1 MYTDLKGKVVAITG
15 ASSGLGKA
23 MAIRFGQEQAKV
35 VVNYY
40 SNEKDAQTVKEEI
53 QKREAKRSS
62 FKATSQKKKM
72 SKHRA
77 DRGEGIRHIG
87 CHDQ

>member
-62 FKATSQKKKM
+62 FKETSQKKKM

-77 DRGEGIRHIG
+77 DRSEGIRHIG

>member
-40 SNEKDAQTVKEEI
+40 SY
-53 QKREAKRSS
+53 SS
-62 FKATSQKKKM
+62 
-72 SKHRA
+72 
-77 DRGEGIRHIG
+77 
-87 CHDQ
+87 

>member
-62 FKATSQKKKM
+62 FKETSQKKKM
-72 SKHRA
+72 SKTSCRP
-77 DRGEGIRHIG
+77 R
-87 CHDQ
+87 

>member
-40 SNEKDAQTVKEEI
+40 SNEKTPKPLKKRFK
-53 QKREAKRSS
+53 KREAKRSS
-62 FKATSQKKKM
+62 FKETSQKKKM
-72 SKHRA
+72 SKTSCRP
-77 DRGEGIRHIG
+77 R
-87 CHDQ
+87 